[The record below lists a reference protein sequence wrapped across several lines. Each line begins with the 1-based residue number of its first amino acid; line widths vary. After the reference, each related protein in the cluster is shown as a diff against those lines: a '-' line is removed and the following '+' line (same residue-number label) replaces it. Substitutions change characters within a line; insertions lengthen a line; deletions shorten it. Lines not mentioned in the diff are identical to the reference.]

1 MNVKRS
7 VKWMIKIVFMGT
19 PDFSV
24 PCLEKLIVEGYTIAG
39 VVTQPDRPKGRKRE
53 LTPPPV
59 KVAALQHGIPVLQ
72 PEKLKASE
80 AVEQILALA
89 PDLIIT
95 AAYGQILPKKL
106 IDYPKFG
113 CINVHASLL
122 PKYRGGAPIH
132 QSIIDGEK
140 ETGVTIMYMV
150 EKLDAGDILTQVRVP
165 IEEQDT
171 VGSLHDKLSE
181 AGSKL
186 LLETL
191 PKLIDHKISPIPQAE
206 GLVTYARNILREN
219 ERIDWMKSAREI
231 YNQVR
236 GLNPWPVAFTILDG
250 EPFKV
255 WWGGVVQEEGKYSDP
270 GTVLNLSPEGIDIA
284 CGGGIFRMKEV
295 QPSGK
300 RKMSVEEYLRGAG
313 SGLQPRQ
320 EFE

>member
-1 MNVKRS
+1 
-7 VKWMIKIVFMGT
+7 MIKIVFMGT

-24 PCLEKLIVEGYTIAG
+24 PCLEKLIAEGCTIAG

-80 AVEQILALA
+80 AVEQILALT
-89 PDLIIT
+89 PDLIVT

-165 IEEQDT
+165 IEDQDT

-191 PKLIDHKISPIPQAE
+191 PKLIDHKISPIPQEE

-219 ERIDWMKSAREI
+219 ERIDWGKTAREI

-236 GLNPWPVAFTILDG
+236 GLNPWPVSFTLLEG

-255 WWGGVVQEEGKYSDP
+255 WWGVVVQEEGKYSDP

-284 CGGGIFRMKEV
+284 CGDGIFRMKEV

-313 SGLQPRQ
+313 SGLQPKQ